1 MPLSPQA
8 IIEIDQLRWRF
19 GHRSEASRLLLD
31 PSPGSLE
38 SSRARRL
45 DARAPGG
52 QEMKFAFH
60 AVRAFSIVRQ
70 SSILFV
76 QFYCASLSTD

>member
-1 MPLSPQA
+1 MPDVLEASPSVVEDAPMPLGLTQDGGTVGLSPQA
-8 IIEIDQLRWRF
+8 IIEIDQLHWRF

-45 DARAPGG
+45 DARAAGG
-52 QEMKFAFH
+52 Q
-60 AVRAFSIVRQ
+60 R
-70 SSILFV
+70 
-76 QFYCASLSTD
+76 

>member
-1 MPLSPQA
+1 MPDVLEASPSVVEDALMPLGWNQDGGIIPLSPQA
-8 IIEIDQLRWRF
+8 ILEIDQLRSRF

-52 QEMKFAFH
+52 
-60 AVRAFSIVRQ
+60 
-70 SSILFV
+70 
-76 QFYCASLSTD
+76 

>member
-1 MPLSPQA
+1 MDILPDVLEASPSVVEDALMPLGLNQDGGIIPLHVSPQA

-19 GHRSEASRLLLD
+19 GHRSKASRLLLD

-52 QEMKFAFH
+52 Q
-60 AVRAFSIVRQ
+60 R
-70 SSILFV
+70 
-76 QFYCASLSTD
+76 